1 MNNACFHTSLWSREK
16 SPLGHRKS
24 ELTNTYVRDALQ
36 IFNVDY
42 LSTTMKTGAQMDVS
56 VLALFLFTTVQ
67 FLCSSIP
74 VAPDKK
80 EKVNSKESRDISVFN
95 LQVASWF
102 RKMVTS

>member
-1 MNNACFHTSLWSREK
+1 M
-16 SPLGHRKS
+16 
-24 ELTNTYVRDALQ
+24 DA
-36 IFNVDY
+36 
-42 LSTTMKTGAQMDVS
+42 S

-80 EKVNSKESRDISVFN
+80 ENVNSKDSWDISVFN

-102 RKMVTS
+102 IKIVASCGTWL